1 MALVEIKALSFSY
14 PGSKTA
20 ALSSIDLSVEEGSFV
35 LIAGPSGC
43 GKSTLLR
50 RLKPTLSAHGL
61 VSGAVIFDGE
71 PIEALDLRRQ
81 TSEIGFVMQDPE
93 MQIATDKVWHELAFG
108 LESLDTDQA
117 TMRVRVA
124 EMANFF
130 GIQRWFHSPVSEL
143 SGGQKQLLCLAS
155 VMVMQPKLLILDE
168 PTSQLDPIAAA
179 DFFDT
184 LKRINA
190 ELGTTIIIT
199 EHRVEGLFPIVDKVV
214 FMRNGEVYFHGE
226 PRDCAELLNADPA
239 LSAVLPT
246 AMTVFSKTR
255 PESMSSSPAPLT
267 VREGRSYLK
276 SLIESGFSSSKAA
289 SNSANGSKR
298 AYRGRIKN
306 ERSKPGDKPVISMR
320 DAWFRYEKNSED
332 ILKGA
337 SLEVN
342 SGELLCVIG
351 GNGAGKTTAIMT
363 ASGMYKPYR
372 GKVLLDGKPMSKYSD
387 GELFGKRVGVLLQNP
402 ILSFVHDSVREEL
415 EGVIKRNKLEKSK
428 LDEIVGTMELESI
441 LESNP
446 YDISGGELQRAA
458 IAKLLLLE
466 PSVLFLDEA
475 TKGMDAFFK
484 EKFGT
489 LLRRLTSHGTAIVL
503 VSHDI
508 EFCAEYADRIAMF
521 FDGGVIADGTPR
533 EVLSGNNF
541 YTTVAARIANG
552 IVPDAVTANDLIASL
567 LGDRRK

>member
-1 MALVEIKALSFSY
+1 MALVEIKALNFSY
-14 PGSKTA
+14 PGAEKA
-20 ALSSIDLSVEEGSFV
+20 ALSNIDLSVEEGEFV
-35 LIAGPSGC
+35 LVAGPSGC

-50 RLKPTLSAHGL
+50 RLKPALSAYGN
-61 VSGAVIFDGE
+61 VSGAVFFGGE

-81 TSEIGFVMQDPE
+81 SAEIGFVMQDPE

-108 LESLDTDQA
+108 LESLGMPQSA
-117 TMRVRVA
+117 MRVRVA

-184 LKRINA
+184 LHRINS
-190 ELGTTIIIT
+190 ELGTTVIIT
-199 EHRVEGLFPIVDKVV
+199 EHRIEGLFPIADKVV
-214 FMRNGEVYFHGE
+214 FMQGGRIYHQGS
-226 PRDCAELLNADPA
+226 PRDCAELLSADPA

-246 AMTVFSKTR
+246 AMTVFYETR
-255 PESMSSSPAPLT
+255 PDSMKNAPSPLT

-276 SLIESGFSSSKAA
+276 DMLCGEDPSHVSSAKDSVGGKKAVRA
-289 SNSANGSKR
+289 LQSGSKTK
-298 AYRGRIKN
+298 KN
-306 ERSKPGDKPVISMR
+306 DKPVISMR
-320 DAWFRYEKNSED
+320 EVWYRYEKDAED

-337 SLEVN
+337 SLDIN
-342 SGELLCVIG
+342 AGELTCMIG

-363 ASGMYKPYR
+363 ASGMFRPYR
-372 GKVLLDGKPMSKYSD
+372 GKVLLEGKPINKYSD

-402 ILSFVHDSVREEL
+402 ILSFTHDSVREEL
-415 EGVIKRNKLEKSK
+415 ETVVKRNKLEESK
-428 LDEIVGTMELESI
+428 LDEIVSLMEIEHI

-466 PSVLFLDEA
+466 PRILFLDEA

-484 EKFGT
+484 AKFGE
-489 LLRRLTSHGTAIVL
+489 LLRKLTARGTAIVL

-508 EFCAEYADRIAMF
+508 EFCAEYADRLAMF
-521 FDGGVIADGTPR
+521 FDGGVIAEGTPR
-533 EVLSGNNF
+533 EVLCGNNF
-541 YTTVAARIANG
+541 YTTVAARMANG
-552 IVPDAVTANDLIASL
+552 LLSDVVTAKELIEAV
-567 LGDRRK
+567 KNNP

>member
-14 PGSKTA
+14 PGAEKA
-20 ALSSIDLSVEEGSFV
+20 ALSNIDLSVEEGEFV

-50 RLKPTLSAHGL
+50 RLKPALSAYGS

-81 TSEIGFVMQDPE
+81 TAEIGFVMQDPE

-108 LESLDTDQA
+108 LESLGTPQS

-184 LKRINA
+184 LKRINS
-190 ELGTTIIIT
+190 ELGTTIVIT
-199 EHRVEGLFPIVDKVV
+199 EHRVEGLFPIADRVV
-214 FMRNGEVYFHGE
+214 FMRNGGIYYQGS
-226 PRDCAELLNADPA
+226 PRNCAELLNDDPA

-255 PESMSSSPAPLT
+255 PDSMINAPAPLT

-276 SLIESGFSSSKAA
+276 ELLAGRSVSSVPNAKSAKGTEDRAAYSREKAQKQPMEK
-289 SNSANGSKR
+289 S
-298 AYRGRIKN
+298 
-306 ERSKPGDKPVISMR
+306 VISMR
-320 DAWFRYEKNSED
+320 EAWFRYEKNSDD

-337 SLEVN
+337 SLDVN
-342 SGELLCVIG
+342 AGELTCIIG

-372 GKVLLDGKPMSKYSD
+372 GKILLEGKPISKYSD

-402 ILSFVHDSVREEL
+402 ILSFTHDSVRDEL
-415 EGVIKRNKLEKSK
+415 EAVVKRNRLERSR
-428 LDEIVGTMELESI
+428 LDEIVSLMEI
-441 LESNP
+441 GDVLESNP

-466 PSVLFLDEA
+466 PKVLFLDEA

-484 EKFGT
+484 RKFGA
-489 LLRRLTSHGTAIVL
+489 LLRKLTSRGTSIVL

-508 EFCAEYADRIAMF
+508 EFCAEFADRIAMF
-521 FDGGVIADGTPR
+521 FDGGVIADGAPR
-533 EVLSGNNF
+533 AVLSGNNF

-552 IVPDAVTANDLIASL
+552 IVPGAVTAEDIIDSL
-567 LGDRRK
+567 NGK

>member
-14 PGSKTA
+14 PGADRA
-20 ALSSIDLSVEEGSFV
+20 ALANIDLSVEEGEFV

-50 RLKPTLSAHGL
+50 RLKPALSAYGS
-61 VSGAVIFDGE
+61 VSGAVLLCGE
-71 PIEALDLRRQ
+71 PVEALDLRRQ
-81 TSEIGFVMQDPE
+81 TAEIGFVMQDPE

-108 LESLDTDQA
+108 LESLGTEQA

-130 GIQRWFHSPVSEL
+130 GIQKWFNSPVSEL

-184 LKRINA
+184 LHRINS

-199 EHRVEGLFPIVDKVV
+199 EHRIEGLFPLADKVV
-214 FMRNGEVYFHGE
+214 FMRDGAIRFTGS
-226 PRDCAELLNADPA
+226 PRDCAALVTDDPELF
-239 LSAVLPT
+239 SVLPT

-255 PESMSSSPAPLT
+255 PESMKNMPSPIT
-267 VREGRSYLK
+267 VREGRSYIKNLLRDNGREAAGC
-276 SLIESGFSSSKAA
+276 SERGSSSLKRETAA
-289 SNSANGSKR
+289 AR
-298 AYRGRIKN
+298 AEKIK
-306 ERSKPGDKPVISMR
+306 PLISMR
-320 DAWFRYEKNSED
+320 EAWFRYEKDADD

-337 SLEVN
+337 SLDVN
-342 SGELLCVIG
+342 AGELLCVIG

-363 ASGMYKPYR
+363 ASGMFRPYR
-372 GKVLLDGKPMSKYSD
+372 GKVILDGKPINKYSD

-402 ILSFVHDSVREEL
+402 ILSFTHDSVREEL
-415 EGVIKRNKLEKSK
+415 EAVIKRNRIEKSK
-428 LDEIVGTMELESI
+428 LDEIVSLMEIGHI

-466 PSVLFLDEA
+466 PQILFLDEA

-484 EKFGT
+484 SKFGA
-489 LLRRLTSHGTAIVL
+489 LLRKLTSRGTAIVL

-508 EFCAEYADRIAMF
+508 EFCAEFADRLAMF
-521 FDGGVIADGTPR
+521 FDGGIIAEGTPR

-541 YTTVAARIANG
+541 YTTVAARMANG
-552 IVPDAVTANDLIASL
+552 IVPDAVTAGELIETLNS
-567 LGDRRK
+567 GR

>member
-14 PGSKTA
+14 PGARTA
-20 ALSSIDLSVEEGSFV
+20 ALSNIDLSVEDGEFV

-50 RLKPTLSAHGL
+50 RLKPALSAHGL
-61 VSGAVIFDGE
+61 VSGAAIFDGE

-81 TSEIGFVMQDPE
+81 TAEIGFVMQDPE
-93 MQIATDKVWHELAFG
+93 IQIATDKVWHELAFG
-108 LESLDTDQA
+108 LESLGTDQA

-184 LKRINA
+184 LKRINS

-199 EHRVEGLFPIVDKVV
+199 EHRIEGLFPIADKVV

-226 PRDCAELLNADPA
+226 PRECAELLKSEPA

-246 AMTVFSKTR
+246 AMTVYTKTR
-255 PESMSSSPAPLT
+255 PDSMSASPAPLT

-276 SLIESGFSSSKAA
+276 ALIESGSAAKARHTVDAKSVKNA
-289 SNSANGSKR
+289 SRVCTKG
-298 AYRGRIKN
+298 G
-306 ERSKPGDKPVISMR
+306 KPKLSDKPVISMR
-320 DAWFRYEKNSED
+320 EAWFRYEKNSED

-337 SLEVN
+337 SMDVN
-342 SGELLCVIG
+342 PGELLCIIG

-372 GKVLLDGKPMSKYSD
+372 GKVLLDGKSIDKYSD

-415 EGVIKRNKLEKSK
+415 EAVIKRNKLDASK
-428 LDEIVGTMELESI
+428 FEEIVSIMELGSI

-484 EKFGT
+484 EKFGA
-489 LLRRLTSHGTAIVL
+489 LLRKLASRGTAIVL

-552 IVPDAVTANDLIASL
+552 IVSDAVTAGDLTDAL
-567 LGDRRK
+567 LGK

>member
-14 PGSKTA
+14 PDAKAA
-20 ALSSIDLSVEEGSFV
+20 ALSNIELSVEEGEFV

-50 RLKPTLSAHGL
+50 RMKPALSAYGL
-61 VSGAVIFDGE
+61 VSGAVVFDGE

-81 TSEIGFVMQDPE
+81 TAEIGFVMQDPE

-108 LESLDTDQA
+108 LESLGIDQA
-117 TMRVRVA
+117 SMRVRVA

-184 LKRINA
+184 LKRINS

-199 EHRVEGLFPIVDKVV
+199 EHRVEGLFPLADKVV
-214 FMRNGEVYFHGE
+214 FMRNGSVYYQGS
-226 PRDCAELLNADPA
+226 PRCCADLLKRDSELA
-239 LSAVLPT
+239 AVLPT
-246 AMTVFSKTR
+246 AMTVFSRTR
-255 PESMSSSPAPLT
+255 PESMSVRPAPLT

-276 SLIESGFSSSKAA
+276 ELAGTLPDANPEPQKRGFSDRKKAV
-289 SNSANGSKR
+289 SA
-298 AYRGRIKN
+298 
-306 ERSKPGDKPVISMR
+306 RSEDKPVISVR
-320 DAWFRYEKNSED
+320 EAWFRYEKNSDD

-337 SLEVN
+337 SFEVN

-372 GKVLLDGKPMSKYSD
+372 GKVLLEGKSITGYSD
-387 GELFGKRVGVLLQNP
+387 GELFGKRVGVLFQNP
-402 ILSFVHDSVREEL
+402 ILSFVHDSIREEL
-415 EGVIKRNKLEKSK
+415 EAVTRKNRLEKSK
-428 LDEIVGTMELESI
+428 LDDIVAIMELETI
-441 LESNP
+441 LERNP

-458 IAKLLLLE
+458 IAKLLLLD
-466 PSVLFLDEA
+466 PKVLFLDEA

-484 EKFGT
+484 RKFGA
-489 LLRRLTSHGTAIVL
+489 LLRRLTSRGTAIVL

-508 EFCAEYADRIAMF
+508 EFCAEFADRIAMF
-521 FDGGVIADGTPR
+521 FDGGVIADGTPKA
-533 EVLSGNNF
+533 VLSGNSF
-541 YTTVAARIANG
+541 YTTVAARMASG
-552 IVPDAVTANDLIASL
+552 IVPDAVTSDDIISALSN
-567 LGDRRK
+567 K

>member
-14 PGSKTA
+14 PGAKMA
-20 ALSSIDLSVEEGSFV
+20 ALSNIGLSVEEGEFV

-50 RLKPTLSAHGL
+50 RLKPALSAYGD
-61 VSGAVIFDGE
+61 VSGAVFFGGE

-108 LESLDTDQA
+108 LESLGTPQSV
-117 TMRVRVA
+117 MRVRVA

-130 GIQRWFHSPVSEL
+130 GIQKWFHSPVAEL

-184 LKRINA
+184 LHRINT
-190 ELGTTIIIT
+190 ELGTTVIIT
-199 EHRVEGLFPIVDKVV
+199 EHRVEGLFPIADKVV
-214 FMRNGEVYFHGE
+214 FMHNGGIRYTGS
-226 PRDCAELLNADPA
+226 PRDCAELLNADA
-239 LSAVLPT
+239 GLSAVLPT
-246 AMTVFSKTR
+246 AMTVFHKTR
-255 PESMSSSPAPLT
+255 PENMKNAPSPLT

-276 SLIESGFSSSKAA
+276 QRLLDGAPESAGDKAVGRAVHAPARGSKAKA
-289 SNSANGSKR
+289 V
-298 AYRGRIKN
+298 
-306 ERSKPGDKPVISMR
+306 EKPVISMR
-320 DAWFRYEKNSED
+320 EVWYRYEKNAED
-332 ILKGA
+332 VLKGA

-342 SGELLCVIG
+342 SGELLCMIG

-372 GKVLLDGKPMSKYSD
+372 GKVLLDGKPINKYSD
-387 GELFGKRVGVLLQNP
+387 GELFGKRVAVLLQNP
-402 ILSFVHDSVREEL
+402 ILSFTRDSVREEL
-415 EGVIKRNKLEKSK
+415 EAVIKRNGLERSK
-428 LDEIVGTMELESI
+428 FGEIVSLMEIESI

-458 IAKLLLLE
+458 IAKLLLLD
-466 PSVLFLDEA
+466 PKVLFLDEA

-484 EKFGT
+484 EKFGA
-489 LLRRLTSHGTAIVL
+489 LLRRLTARGTAIVL

-508 EFCAEYADRIAMF
+508 EFCAEYADRLAMF
-521 FDGGVIADGTPR
+521 FDGGIIAEGTPR

-541 YTTVAARIANG
+541 YTSVAARIANG
-552 IVPDAVTANDLIASL
+552 IVPNAVTAGELIEAINA
-567 LGDRRK
+567 KN